1 MSAPVRYQFDKVF
14 ALDAA
19 KTPEPPK
26 MDVIAAETQARQA
39 RQDGFEEGR
48 AAAAADQAARAAAAL
63 EKLVAAL
70 PALQQQAEA
79 ATRRMQADACRIGH
93 AIAVKLAGALVAR
106 EPLAGIEALLAQTL
120 AELQGVPHLVIRV
133 NEALAD
139 TLKEKAEAQARLSGF
154 DGRLIVM
161 GEPPRPVP
169 VVRSSKL
176 APATIILVITLA
188 VAATSILPTAEAMM
202 LGALAMVL
210 IGVLSADE
218 AYDAIEW
225 KSVFLVAGML
235 PMGLALTNTGL
246 ADLAAENLVRLVAPY
261 GPQALLAALFL
272 MTTLLAQV
280 ISGPAVA
287 AIVVPLAIGSA
298 QRLGLNPQH
307 MALAVALATSMA
319 FLTPLGHPVN
329 ILIMGPGGYR
339 FTDYFKVGLPLTL
352 VVTLV
357 ILIILP
363 IVYPL

>member
-161 GEPPRPVP
+161 GEPNIRPGDARIEWAEGGI
-169 VVRSSKL
+169 VRDM
-176 APATIILVITLA
+176 AGIEEAIGEA
-188 VAATSILPTAEAMM
+188 VSRF
-202 LGALAMVL
+202 LGA
-210 IGVLSADE
+210 GVSRDRG
-218 AYDAIEW
+218 DD
-225 KSVFLVAGML
+225 G
-235 PMGLALTNTGL
+235 
-246 ADLAAENLVRLVAPY
+246 
-261 GPQALLAALFL
+261 Q
-272 MTTLLAQV
+272 
-280 ISGPAVA
+280 
-287 AIVVPLAIGSA
+287 
-298 QRLGLNPQH
+298 
-307 MALAVALATSMA
+307 
-319 FLTPLGHPVN
+319 
-329 ILIMGPGGYR
+329 
-339 FTDYFKVGLPLTL
+339 
-352 VVTLV
+352 
-357 ILIILP
+357 
-363 IVYPL
+363 